1 MRRLWAA
8 AVLMIL
14 MLGGTLVNARYAQ
27 QLTDGLAGRLEQ
39 AQALACQERWE
50 EAEALTQEV
59 YQDWQEHHFY
69 LHTVMRHSDT
79 DQILRA
85 FRGVLEYLELGEIDQ
100 YTAANADLVA
110 QLELLA
116 EMEQA
121 TLVNVL

>member
-1 MRRLWAA
+1 MKRLWAA
-8 AVLMIL
+8 GAVMVL
-14 MLGGTLVNARYAQ
+14 MLGGTLVNAWYADK
-27 QLTDGLAGRLEQ
+27 LTSDLAQRLEQ
-39 AQALACQERWE
+39 AQVLACGERWT
-50 EAEALTQEV
+50 EAEALTQAV
-59 YQDWQEHHFY
+59 YQDWQDHHFY

-85 FRGVLEYLELGEIDQ
+85 FRGVLEYLKLGEIDQ